1 MDFSAL
7 INPQEFTTSLALLIG
22 ILLSIVTF
30 MGVKLRSAI
39 IMFSLSLSVIVFL
52 LVVMINLSFIWF
64 WTTVLL
70 SYITVLI
77 ASIYYFNMQ

>member
-1 MDFSAL
+1 MDFNAL

-39 IMFSLSLSVIVFL
+39 IMFSLSLSAIVFL
-52 LVVMINLSFIWF
+52 LVIMINLSFIWF
-64 WTTVLL
+64 WLTVLL

-77 ASIYYFNMQ
+77 ASIYFFSMQ